1 VLRIVN
7 VESLTPLP
15 GNEQTA
21 RVKANRRIPLA
32 ALATATALLGSP
44 GCAGQAKPAAVVTTP
59 AFGGTDLA
67 WIEISIA
74 MDEQVQPLL
83 DLVPRNSRDPSVQA
97 LAVQVQAVSKA
108 ELSTLRELH
117 DQAGLPAA
125 NPHEGMPMPGVVT
138 IDQVNQA
145 ARLSGTKFDAF
156 AVEQIKGYLEHGKDL
171 AQSEQKSG
179 AEAQTRT
186 LALNVIRTRT
196 EALSSIK

>member
-1 VLRIVN
+1 V
-7 VESLTPLP
+7 P

-21 RVKANRRIPLA
+21 GVKANRRIPLA
-32 ALATATALLGSP
+32 ALATAMALLGPVS
-44 GCAGQAKPAAVVTTP
+44 CAGRSTPAAAATTVT
-59 AFGGTDLA
+59 FGGTDLA
-67 WIEISIA
+67 WIEITIA

-83 DLVPRNSRDPSVQA
+83 DLVPSHSRDPKVQA
-97 LAVQVQAVSKA
+97 LGVQVQAVAKA
-108 ELSTLRELH
+108 ELATLRSLH

-138 IDQVNQA
+138 IDKVNQA
-145 ARLSGTKFDAF
+145 ARLSGTTFDAV
-156 AVEQIKGYLEHGKDL
+156 AVEQIRGYLEHGIDL

-179 AEAQTRT
+179 AEAQTRA